1 MPHLP
6 TRRPSA
12 LLSNALLSNAL
23 LSNALLATALLGAL
37 PAQAATDKLL
47 LTGGVSSIEGAAG
60 GGLTPWAVIGTQA
73 TAGQWGASGFVTT
86 LSTQD
91 YRMTVAGAAVAW
103 DDRLEFT
110 LARQDFDTGETGTAL
125 GLPGLRLKQDIVGL
139 KWRVAGDAVLDSD
152 RWMPAI
158 ALGLQ
163 AKRVDAGGLAPT
175 LAALGASRSGTD
187 LYASATK
194 LLLAQG
200 VLLNGTLRATQ
211 ANQSGLLGFGGTAH
225 SRYRL
230 QPEVSVAWL
239 LHRTLALGA
248 EYRAK
253 PDNLNPSVL
262 GNGLQEDDWADLF
275 IAWAP
280 GKHWSVTVAWVDLGA
295 IVPAVKPGRQTGG
308 YLSLQLAL

>member
-1 MPHLP
+1 MPGSPAPWHC
-6 TRRPSA
+6 
-12 LLSNALLSNAL
+12 
-23 LSNALLATALLGAL
+23 ALLAIAMLCT
-37 PAQAATDKLL
+37 PPSPAATDKLL
-47 LTGGVSSIEGAAG
+47 LTGGVSSIEGTAG

-73 TAGQWGASGFVTT
+73 TAGQWGASGFATT
-86 LSTQD
+86 VSTQD
-91 YRMTVAGAAVAW
+91 YRMKVTGAAAAW

-110 LARQDFDTGETGTAL
+110 LARQDFDPGETGAAL
-125 GLPGLRLKQDIVGL
+125 GLPNLRLKQDIAGI
-139 KWRVAGDAVLDSD
+139 KWRIAGDAVLDSD

-163 AKRVDAGGLAPT
+163 AKRIDAGGLAPT
-175 LAALGASRSGTD
+175 MAALGADRRGTD

-200 VLLNGTLRATQ
+200 VLLSGTVRATK
-211 ANQSGLLGFGGTAH
+211 ANQNGLLGFGSMARD
-225 SRYRL
+225 RYRW

-239 LHRTLALGA
+239 LHRRLAVGA

-262 GNGLQEDDWADLF
+262 GKGLQEDDWADLF
-275 IAWAP
+275 VAWAP
-280 GKHWSVTVAWVDLGA
+280 GRHLTVTAAWVDLGA
-295 IVPAVKPGRQTGG
+295 IVPVVKPGRQTGG